1 MGSHLPSLF
10 GFRSTLKLL
19 TIPLHKRWETLF
31 PDNKHYRE
39 KFTEYMVEV
48 KAILDLYPDCFT
60 NKVTT
65 SLFWQNLGRITSKE
79 LGEVKTLS

>member
-1 MGSHLPSLF
+1 MLLKISKHKGWANLF
-10 GFRSTLKLL
+10 SGT
-19 TIPLHKRWETLF
+19 E
-31 PDNKHYRE
+31 HYRD